1 MDIVEH
7 IVRNPRNKDVLS
19 IVKAA
24 RNGLVY
30 GAKIRFP
37 HALVMTFLFRSGSL
51 KKKLTSIL
59 KATREHSLKLGTYAA
74 IYKTLLVLLRR
85 LDFMSEG
92 MNTFVSGFVGG
103 YLIFGKNDSINH
115 QLALYLF
122 SRTVTAILKKGWSA
136 SKLSVPDNAFAIFSA
151 LCWGTVMMM
160 HTLDSKSLQASL
172 TSSMDYIYFDSEKWS
187 SLYTLLWHNK

>member
-1 MDIVEH
+1 MDIVEQ
-7 IVRNPRNKDVLS
+7 IVRNPRNKDILS

-24 RNGLVY
+24 RNGLVN
-30 GAKIRFP
+30 
-37 HALVMTFLFRSGSL
+37 GSL

-59 KATREHSLKLGTYAA
+59 KATREHSFKLGT
-74 IYKTLLVLLRR
+74 R
-85 LDFMSEG
+85 LDFMGEG
-92 MNTFVSGFVGG
+92 LNTFVSGFVGG
-103 YLIFGKNDSINH
+103 YLVFGKNDSINN

-122 SRTVTAILKKGWSA
+122 SRTITAIFKKGWSA

-160 HTLDSKSLQASL
+160 HSLDSKSLQASL

-187 SLYTLLWHNK
+187 SLFTLLWHNK